1 MTDHTTPD
9 ASLTSTDIPFDAPYK
24 RRIPLDGGGER
35 WVDVLADGRE
45 VECAAPVA
53 IVVGVP
59 TPTSARPSSSSSK
72 AVTVLKVPF
81 AEKEAAKA
89 LGARW
94 DPKRKKWYVP
104 QGVDAAPF
112 SQWLE

>member
-9 ASLTSTDIPFDAPYK
+9 ASLTSAEIPFDAPYK

-53 IVVGVP
+53 VVVS
-59 TPTSARPSSSSSK
+59 TPAQTAARPSSK
-72 AVTVLKVPF
+72 AVTMLKVPF

-112 SQWLE
+112 GQWIE